1 MSHTTVFAQGHETRR
16 VEHGGS
22 KKAIAHVLPGEG
34 TKSLWVLGE
43 FLTHKIPSQQ
53 TGGAYVLFE
62 AATPPGAGPP
72 PHVHHREDEAFYV
85 LEGQYEFL
93 SGRQTLRAGAGSL
106 LYVPKGTLHTHKNIG
121 KGVGR
126 MLLTQTP
133 GGLYELFFQKA
144 GMPADGDEV
153 GPPAFEDRPDVK
165 RIVKI
170 AAEHGIEIPP
180 FAEET

>member
-1 MSHTTVFAQGHETRR
+1 M
-16 VEHGGS
+16 
-22 KKAIAHVLPGEG
+22 
-34 TKSLWVLGE
+34 
-43 FLTHKIPSQQ
+43 
-53 TGGAYVLFE
+53 
-62 AATPPGAGPP
+62 
-72 PHVHHREDEAFYV
+72 

-93 SGRQTLRAGAGSL
+93 SGRQTLREGAGSL

-126 MLLTQTP
+126 TLLTQTP

-180 FAEET
+180 FADET

>member
-16 VEHGGS
+16 VEHGES

-72 PHVHHREDEAFYV
+72 PTSTTAR
-85 LEGQYEFL
+85 
-93 SGRQTLRAGAGSL
+93 T
-106 LYVPKGTLHTHKNIG
+106 
-121 KGVGR
+121 
-126 MLLTQTP
+126 
-133 GGLYELFFQKA
+133 
-144 GMPADGDEV
+144 
-153 GPPAFEDRPDVK
+153 RPSTCSKDSMSS
-165 RIVKI
+165 
-170 AAEHGIEIPP
+170 
-180 FAEET
+180 